1 MPFTPFHFGPALLL
15 KGVWPRWFSFSA
27 FVASQVAID
36 LETLYWLHRGEWP
49 VHRYL
54 HTFLGG
60 AVVGSAAALAVSL
73 ILRRLAARFP
83 GAREN
88 GALGAEAAL
97 GPALTGG
104 LVGGL
109 SHALLDGIMHW
120 DIQPFRPVTAGNP
133 LLELV
138 NVVHLHVGCAAA
150 GLLGGMLLLGRILRQ
165 RRAKGGSG
173 GI

>member
-1 MPFTPFHFGPALLL
+1 VPFTPFHFGPALLL
-15 KGVWPRWFSFSA
+15 KGVWPGWFSFSA

-36 LETLYWLHRGEWP
+36 LETLYWLYRGEWP

-54 HTFLGG
+54 HTLLGG
-60 AVVGSAAALAVSL
+60 AVVGSGVALAVSL
-73 ILRRLAARFP
+73 VLRRLARRFP
-83 GAREN
+83 SARAN
-88 GALGAEAAL
+88 LALVAEAAL
-97 GPALTGG
+97 GPALAGG

-120 DIQPFRPVTAGNP
+120 DVQPFRPVAAGNP
-133 LLELV
+133 LLELL

-150 GLLGGMLLLGRILRQ
+150 GLLGGLLLLGRVLR
-165 RRAKGGSG
+165 RR